1 MVDFEVATREKYRF
15 PYKGVISVEDLWDL
29 GMNELNIV
37 FKTLKRGK
45 KASEEESLLDDEPRS
60 KDDEKLD
67 NMIDIVKYIAEVKK
81 DEARARR
88 EAAAK
93 HARNERIKELIAKKQ
108 DESLA
113 NLPLEELQKLLDE

>member
-37 FKTLKRGK
+37 FKALKRGK

-67 NMIDIVKYIAEVKK
+67 NMIDIVRYIAEVKK